1 MRNDVTLKLIIR
13 QTYVNILYNMYKHNA
28 ILYRSLFLNVLAN
41 ICRRECTN
49 DQTNQVC
56 LKRLDYSLKSFITE
70 LSFQFW
76 KKKCCILRKTGQKS
90 TRRGRVLDGRLYN
103 LRRSLAKLIFIE
115 NTGKNRYNNIIEKN

>member
-76 KKKCCILRKTGQKS
+76 KKKNAVFFVKLV
-90 TRRGRVLDGRLYN
+90 RRARGEG
-103 LRRSLAKLIFIE
+103 
-115 NTGKNRYNNIIEKN
+115 GC